1 MKDLRYITDA
11 KGKHVAA
18 VVPIDAWKKLND
30 KYNDLRKKRTEA
42 DTEDVDPPKIK
53 KRKKP
58 LFVVKESGIH
68 GRGVFATKDIKK
80 GKPVIEY
87 QGEHISQEIANERF
101 EEKDDVHH
109 HTVLFTIDDDT
120 VIDASSKGNEARFI
134 NHSCDPNCE
143 AIQYGRRIFI
153 ESLRPIKKGEELTYD
168 YHLQVDKPHTKKK
181 LQQYVCHCGAKN
193 CRGTQVDLDS

>member
-1 MKDLRYITDA
+1 MKNVKYITDT
-11 KGKHVAA
+11 KGQKTEVI
-18 VVPIDAWKKLND
+18 VPIDAWKKLNT
-30 KYNDLRKKRTEA
+30 KYNKLRKKFQEQ
-42 DTEDVDPPKIK
+42 EDDDPKPPKIK

-68 GRGVFATKDIKK
+68 GRGVFAAKDIRK

-87 QGEHISQEIANERF
+87 KGEHISQDVANERF
-101 EEKDDVHH
+101 EEKDGEHH

-153 ESLRPIKKGEELTYD
+153 ESVRDIKKGEELTYD

-181 LQQYVCHCGAKN
+181 LALYACHCGAKN
-193 CRGTQVDLDS
+193 CRGTQVDLG